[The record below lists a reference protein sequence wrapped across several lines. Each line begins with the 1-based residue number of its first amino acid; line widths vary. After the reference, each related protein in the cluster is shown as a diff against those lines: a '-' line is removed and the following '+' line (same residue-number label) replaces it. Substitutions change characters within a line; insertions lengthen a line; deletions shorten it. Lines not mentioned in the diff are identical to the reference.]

1 MKLQTDDFCSFSRPS
16 SNSIVL
22 VCSQDMLH
30 RIQQRAVDERQK
42 NVDGSASDNIN
53 QVELE
58 RIQNTS
64 YEEIILSFAFDTNGV
79 LSTLSVDTTMQQPLV
94 EQSKDGSL
102 ILGELCRVQVKNH
115 ITILAYNK
123 SEIAHQLS
131 ELLESISFS
140 A

>member
-1 MKLQTDDFCSFSRPS
+1 M
-16 SNSIVL
+16 
-22 VCSQDMLH
+22 
-30 RIQQRAVDERQK
+30 
-42 NVDGSASDNIN
+42 
-53 QVELE
+53 
-58 RIQNTS
+58 
-64 YEEIILSFAFDTNGV
+64 SFAFDTNGV
-79 LSTLSVDTTMQQPLV
+79 LSTFSVDTTMQQPLV